1 MMKAMQCRAARGLL
15 DWTQDDL
22 AREAGVS
29 ALTIRNF
36 EGGRTTP
43 NPATMIVLRLAFEK
57 AGIEFLDGDG
67 VKLTT
72 PRGRRK

>member
-1 MMKAMQCRAARGLL
+1 MKAMQCRAARGLL

-36 EGGRTTP
+36 EGGRTMP
-43 NPATMIVLRLAFEK
+43 NPATMTVLRLAFEK
-57 AGIEFLDGDG
+57 AGIEFLDDDG

-72 PRGRRK
+72 PKGRRK